1 MIVDNNYSNEFLS
14 LLKDIE
20 SIDVYDDGKKKTLNH
35 GEEAFNS
42 IIDNM
47 KENFYGSRIEPAFGV
62 SLHDLTIK
70 EMEKGKWMKLNFSS
84 QKEVNG
90 LPFSSLLFQ
99 QEECYGLNLIREYN
113 NKFDGRCIYLSLNGL
128 KDLSLLY

>member
-42 IIDNM
+42 MIDNI
-47 KENFYGSRIEPAFGV
+47 KENFYGSSI
-62 SLHDLTIK
+62 
-70 EMEKGKWMKLNFSS
+70 
-84 QKEVNG
+84 
-90 LPFSSLLFQ
+90 
-99 QEECYGLNLIREYN
+99 
-113 NKFDGRCIYLSLNGL
+113 
-128 KDLSLLY
+128 